1 LKNYKIINKRII
13 GDEIMLVAPNEKEYP
28 PFYKGYISKID
39 PNVDIIKVLQQ
50 QLSEMLE
57 IFNNITEEQSQHRYA
72 EGKWSIKELIGHMC
86 DTERIMTFR
95 ILHVARGDKNELPGF
110 DEDTYVQNANFD
122 NIPFLSLVKY
132 YQSTREAS
140 ISIIENLKETTSA
153 AAWENT
159 CVVNGKSISARAVAY
174 IIAGHELHHRSILED
189 RYLEV

>member
-1 LKNYKIINKRII
+1 
-13 GDEIMLVAPNEKEYP
+13 MLAVPNEKEYP

-39 PNVDIIKVLQQ
+39 TDDIIKVLQQ
-50 QLSEMLE
+50 QLSEILE
-57 IFNNITEEQSQHRYA
+57 IFNNISEEQSLHRYA
-72 EGKWSIKELIGHMC
+72 EGKWSIKELVGHMC

-140 ISIIENLKETTSA
+140 ISLIENLTKTTSTE
-153 AAWENT
+153 AWENT
-159 CVVNGKSISARAVAY
+159 CVVNGNSISARAIAY
-174 IIAGHELHHRSILED
+174 IIAGHELHHRSILEE
-189 RYLEV
+189 RYLEL